1 MIWCDCDKHG
11 GAGLRVVRQAGRQ
24 QLPACKTVAAVARRP
39 WIFSKG
45 GGHLFAKLHH
55 DLLNSL
61 VLSGLLPVTAEQAV
75 MAGASPMPMKSSMCV
90 R

>member
-1 MIWCDCDKHG
+1 M
-11 GAGLRVVRQAGRQ
+11 
-24 QLPACKTVAAVARRP
+24 PACKTVAAVARRP
-39 WIFSKG
+39 WICSKG
-45 GGHLFAKLHH
+45 WGHLFAKLHH

-61 VLSGLLPVTAEQAV
+61 VLSGLLPVTAEHAV